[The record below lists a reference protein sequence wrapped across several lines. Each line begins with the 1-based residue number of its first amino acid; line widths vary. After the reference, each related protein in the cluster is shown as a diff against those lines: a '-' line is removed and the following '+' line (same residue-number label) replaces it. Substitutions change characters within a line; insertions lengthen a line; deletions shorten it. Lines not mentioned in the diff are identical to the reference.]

1 VGAVTATVVAVTAG
15 SGVDAVAAAGVP
27 CRVGAE
33 AWMDAV
39 AEWRGT
45 KPPCSAASRKPA
57 TVPGPLRSFG
67 KRKGNP
73 SAVNTVRSCDKGL
86 CSHNPL
92 NMSVDL
98 SSHRAAHAA
107 HGYPHAP

>member
-1 VGAVTATVVAVTAG
+1 MGAVTATVVAVTAG

-45 KPPCSAASRKPA
+45 KPPGSTCRNPFVVREAQKLCKTQARN
-57 TVPGPLRSFG
+57 GPLRSVG
-67 KRKGNP
+67 KRKGLCCCENLAQATHRP
-73 SAVNTVRSCDKGL
+73 STQ
-86 CSHNPL
+86 
-92 NMSVDL
+92 
-98 SSHRAAHAA
+98 
-107 HGYPHAP
+107 

>member
-1 VGAVTATVVAVTAG
+1 MGAVTATVVAVTAG

-45 KPPCSAASRKPA
+45 KPPGSASRKPA
-57 TVPGPLRSFG
+57 TVPGTSALW
-67 KRKGNP
+67 GNAKACV
-73 SAVNTVRSCDKGL
+73 AVKTWLKQPIGRQHSKEL
-86 CSHNPL
+86 
-92 NMSVDL
+92 
-98 SSHRAAHAA
+98 
-107 HGYPHAP
+107 

>member
-1 VGAVTATVVAVTAG
+1 MGAVTATVVAVTAG

-45 KPPCSAASRKPA
+45 KPPGSTCRNPFVVRGPQKLASWSVVR
-57 TVPGPLRSFG
+57 GP
-67 KRKGNP
+67 P
-73 SAVNTVRSCDKGL
+73 
-86 CSHNPL
+86 
-92 NMSVDL
+92 
-98 SSHRAAHAA
+98 
-107 HGYPHAP
+107 

>member
-1 VGAVTATVVAVTAG
+1 MGAVTATVVAVTAG

-45 KPPCSAASRKPA
+45 KPPALQAQARN
-57 TVPGPLRSFG
+57 GPRHLRSVG
-67 KRKGNP
+67 KRKGLCCCENLAQATHRP
-73 SAVNTVRSCDKGL
+73 STQ
-86 CSHNPL
+86 
-92 NMSVDL
+92 
-98 SSHRAAHAA
+98 
-107 HGYPHAP
+107 